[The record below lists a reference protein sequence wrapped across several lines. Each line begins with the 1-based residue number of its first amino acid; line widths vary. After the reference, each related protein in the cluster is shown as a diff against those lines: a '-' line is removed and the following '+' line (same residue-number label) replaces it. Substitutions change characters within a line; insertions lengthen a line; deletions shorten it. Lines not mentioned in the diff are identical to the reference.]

1 MGFLIIRDLNILSKK
16 TLFRNVDF
24 EIQKVFCDRVEVV
37 KMLEEKGIHTPNHII
52 NDRGDEINNDGESY
66 NNLRELNTSA
76 EKEKK
81 ETFIKKKL
89 IV

>member
-52 NDRGDEINNDGESY
+52 NDRGDEINNDGES
-66 NNLRELNTSA
+66 
-76 EKEKK
+76 
-81 ETFIKKKL
+81 
-89 IV
+89 